1 MNLVSCRLRICYLDS
16 ASTALRAELGKDFKL
31 AAFLHPFS
39 QGLKKKGSLIPSA
52 AKPKHIKEG
61 LPNIGL
67 KLKKQRPKH
76 VIQGL
81 PIKASATL
89 IRGLQEVFVSARGGC
104 KCGCGLTESTYH
116 HT

>member
-31 AAFLHPFS
+31 AAFLHLFLRAS
-39 QGLKKKGSLIPSA
+39 KFAGSLIPSA
-52 AKPKHIKEG
+52 AKPKHIQEG

-67 KLKKQRPKH
+67 KLRKQRPKH
-76 VIQGL
+76 IIQGL

-89 IRGLQEVFVSARGGC
+89 IRGLQEVFGGGC